1 MLGILG
7 RSGRCFAALSMTGS
21 GCRADRESSLALC
34 GVHVLESADE
44 FYRLRTSTVM
54 AEYHRA
60 AHEPAPLHVWQD
72 VIDRY
77 PEMRFWV
84 AYNKTVPI
92 EMLETLARDAD
103 WRVRHMVA
111 EKRKLPEHLQLLL
124 AHDSHESVRARI
136 TYNAKA
142 TRRALELLKN
152 DPWEPARVRAQERLA
167 RGDFVSPP
175 PGGDQTEP

>member
-1 MLGILG
+1 MTE
-7 RSGRCFAALSMTGS
+7 SGRRTDCETCLVP
-21 GCRADRESSLALC
+21 C
-34 GVHVLESADE
+34 GVYVIESADE

-54 AEYHRA
+54 AEYLRA

-92 EMLETLARDAD
+92 EMLEILARDAD
-103 WRVRHMVA
+103 SHVRHMVA

-124 AHDSHESVRARI
+124 ARDSDESVRARI
-136 TYNAKA
+136 AYNAKV
-142 TRRALELLKN
+142 TRRALELLKD
-152 DPWEPARVRAQERLA
+152 DPWEPLA
-167 RGDFVSPP
+167 RGDFVSPA
-175 PGGDQTEP
+175 PGGGTAP